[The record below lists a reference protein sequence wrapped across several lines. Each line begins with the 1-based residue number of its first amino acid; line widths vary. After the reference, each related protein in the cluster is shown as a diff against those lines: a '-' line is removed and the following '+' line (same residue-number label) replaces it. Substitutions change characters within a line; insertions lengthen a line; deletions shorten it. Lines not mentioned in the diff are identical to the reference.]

1 MKVKFVPDRV
11 NPSSLPGMP
20 PLPARPETPYVFPM
34 KPVAILVL
42 AFLAAACGAA
52 SMPDY
57 ETLSYPDFREE
68 NLQIDKSTDK
78 DSFVAMLKNSGATNI
93 ISSEGFVS
101 GRSVS
106 AVTADFFE
114 YIYLFRDGAYLARVK
129 IKFDEGMPPVHPFI
143 KIVYTKGR
151 FGILLVAENI
161 RFKSKRIAQL
171 ILVEKGGII
180 THKSISL
187 EDLIDSNDG
196 LYDPYVGGENLGSGL
211 IFSARDK
218 AGNPWSLVYHLTM
231 RDDMVLMEPKPRS
244 FAYGCGCFTDW
255 LDGKDSRDVF
265 HMNTN

>member
-1 MKVKFVPDRV
+1 M
-11 NPSSLPGMP
+11 
-20 PLPARPETPYVFPM
+20 FPM
-34 KPVAILVL
+34 KSIAILAMAL
-42 AFLAAACGAA
+42 LSWACGAA
-52 SMPDY
+52 SMPDF

-68 NLQIDKSTDK
+68 TLQIDKSTDK
-78 DSFVAMLKNSGATNI
+78 DSFVAMLKKSGATNV
-93 ISSEGFVS
+93 ISSDGYIS

-143 KIVYTKGR
+143 KIVYGKGR

-161 RFKSKRIAQL
+161 RFKSKRVAQL
-171 ILVEKGGII
+171 ILVEKGGIV
-180 THKSISL
+180 THKSISM
-187 EDLIDSNDG
+187 ESLIDLHDG

-211 IFSARDK
+211 IFSARDR
-218 AGNPWSLVYHLTM
+218 AGNPWSHVYQLTM
-231 RDDMVLMEPKPRS
+231 REDKVLMEPKPKS

-265 HMNTN
+265 HMKTK